1 MKSCSIKIL
10 IVFSVFAKL
19 VFANDLNSVQIIS
32 DEVEW
37 NEKEK
42 IAYARGNASAEQG
55 GKKITADEL
64 IVFLSKDED
73 SAINNEI
80 ILIEAIGNVAFYSL
94 GDKATGDSA
103 KYSLLENKIIFIGNV
118 TLKRNENIMHGERL
132 ELNLNTGV
140 SSISKGKKG
149 EKVRMLFS
157 TKSDK
162 GKNKNDE
169 Q

>member
-42 IAYARGNASAEQG
+42 IAYARGNASAELG
-55 GKKITADEL
+55 EKKITADEL
-64 IVFLSKDED
+64 IVFLSKDEN
-73 SAINNEI
+73 STINNEI

-103 KYSLLENKIIFIGNV
+103 KYSLLENKIILIGNV
-118 TLKRNENIMHGERL
+118 SLKRNENIMHGERL
-132 ELNLNTGV
+132 
-140 SSISKGKKG
+140 
-149 EKVRMLFS
+149 
-157 TKSDK
+157 
-162 GKNKNDE
+162 
-169 Q
+169 

>member
-55 GKKITADEL
+55 EKKL
-64 IVFLSKDED
+64 RPMS
-73 SAINNEI
+73 
-80 ILIEAIGNVAFYSL
+80 
-94 GDKATGDSA
+94 
-103 KYSLLENKIIFIGNV
+103 
-118 TLKRNENIMHGERL
+118 
-132 ELNLNTGV
+132 
-140 SSISKGKKG
+140 
-149 EKVRMLFS
+149 
-157 TKSDK
+157 
-162 GKNKNDE
+162 
-169 Q
+169 